1 MKRCKHCREYAK
13 EGVQHPAGFFCS
25 HDHAI
30 EYAIAQRAKQATKQR
45 AKQKREDRQR
55 LEEIKTRPMLIKE
68 AQEAFNKFIRLRDRD
83 KPCVSCRDTSPTQ
96 ACGGQWDAGHYLSVG
111 SHPELRFNE
120 DNCHKQCKACN
131 GGAGKYQRKKRA
143 VDDAYRAELIKRI
156 GLGRV
161 EALENRKYEPG
172 KWPADEL
179 RSIRDR
185 YRKLA
190 RELEGQLASL

>member
-1 MKRCKHCREYAK
+1 MKRCKHCREYVP
-13 EGVQHPAGFFCS
+13 GGITIPAGFFCTI
-25 HDHAI
+25 DHAI
-30 EYAIAQRAKQATKQR
+30 EFAKSAKARQAAKRRT
-45 AKQKREDRQR
+45 KQKREDRQR

-83 KPCVSCRDTSPTQ
+83 KPCVSCRDTNPPQ
-96 ACGGQWDAGHYLSVG
+96 LFGGQWDAGHYLGVG

-120 DNCHKQCKACN
+120 DNCHKQCKVCN
-131 GGAGKYQRKKRA
+131 GGAGKYQRKKRS

-156 GLGRV
+156 GIERV

-172 KWPADEL
+172 KWSADEL
-179 RSIRDR
+179 RHIRDG

-190 RELEGQLASL
+190 RELERQLANL